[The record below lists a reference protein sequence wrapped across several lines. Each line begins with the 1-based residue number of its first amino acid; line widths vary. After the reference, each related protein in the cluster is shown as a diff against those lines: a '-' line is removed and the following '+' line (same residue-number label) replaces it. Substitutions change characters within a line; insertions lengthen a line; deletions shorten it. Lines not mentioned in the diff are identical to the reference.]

1 MSSTSNHPINPP
13 PPPTNLS
20 CHRRHRRKKKNTHPI
35 LDNPDPDPHSEPESS
50 HPPPPAA
57 PEPEPEPKPQT
68 EPSPSSPLPIDD
80 PHVRIAMYVA
90 MAHAGLAFSL
100 ALLYGVT
107 KLLQGYWRPIHW
119 AILCSMPLR
128 ELHTA
133 LVSFWSHSLN
143 LGLFETLI
151 AIPIAALRATTASLV
166 DSHTAIQCCLLRRR
180 PNCRK
185 RQIRFSK
192 LVQWII
198 SFALFVIVYES
209 IGIISV
215 PAFAMAC
222 FVAYALGYRSILI
235 DPGVATTLS
244 AISSVRR
251 RGRLKFK
258 NTNNTNSNSNSPA
271 NFGGKISRC
280 ITSMM
285 LNRLKTAVAI
295 GLITVMIVGSV
306 LGFFFFSYK
315 IAIEGK
321 GAVIS
326 LKAHLEE
333 MNYDYAGRVGL
344 KKWMN
349 ANQVPE
355 LIDDYATKFF
365 ETVSQNIDSLAAH
378 YNVTEVVDSVRHYL
392 STNQDQIHNPMSNS
406 NESGRNFSSSI
417 STNGD
422 DQPNFSEK
430 FRGIQSRVRNRE
442 WGVIH
447 RDIDGL
453 FGEFMSSIT
462 REDLAEKT
470 KDFLLQGL
478 DLSRRVLASGT
489 MVVAGGANLLFFM
502 AVSLV
507 SGAAGLFNFFF
518 ELTVFFWLLYYLI
531 TTDSGGVMDHVLGM
545 LPLSKS
551 TRVRCAQVLD
561 HAVSSVLLA
570 AAKVTFFQG
579 SLTYLLFRFYQIH
592 FLYMSTSL
600 ALMSAVLQITPA
612 WFLSIPAVLQLAM
625 EERYVE
631 AVLVTV
637 VHQILLEYGTAA
649 IQDEIPGQNA
659 YLTGLSILGGIALFP
674 SMLEGAIMG
683 PLLMTVMIAFKNL
696 YVEFVLASGKEA
708 TAH

>member
-13 PPPTNLS
+13 PPPTNLN

-151 AIPIAALRATTASLV
+151 AIPIAALRATTASLSRFPHRHPV
-166 DSHTAIQCCLLRRR
+166 LPPSPPPQLQKEADQILQARSMDHLFRSLRHR
-180 PNCRK
+180 
-185 RQIRFSK
+185 
-192 LVQWII
+192 
-198 SFALFVIVYES
+198 
-209 IGIISV
+209 
-215 PAFAMAC
+215 
-222 FVAYALGYRSILI
+222 
-235 DPGVATTLS
+235 VATTLS

-442 WGVIH
+442 WGVI
-447 RDIDGL
+447 L
-453 FGEFMSSIT
+453 
-462 REDLAEKT
+462 
-470 KDFLLQGL
+470 
-478 DLSRRVLASGT
+478 
-489 MVVAGGANLLFFM
+489 
-502 AVSLV
+502 
-507 SGAAGLFNFFF
+507 
-518 ELTVFFWLLYYLI
+518 
-531 TTDSGGVMDHVLGM
+531 
-545 LPLSKS
+545 
-551 TRVRCAQVLD
+551 
-561 HAVSSVLLA
+561 
-570 AAKVTFFQG
+570 
-579 SLTYLLFRFYQIH
+579 
-592 FLYMSTSL
+592 
-600 ALMSAVLQITPA
+600 
-612 WFLSIPAVLQLAM
+612 
-625 EERYVE
+625 
-631 AVLVTV
+631 
-637 VHQILLEYGTAA
+637 
-649 IQDEIPGQNA
+649 
-659 YLTGLSILGGIALFP
+659 
-674 SMLEGAIMG
+674 
-683 PLLMTVMIAFKNL
+683 
-696 YVEFVLASGKEA
+696 
-708 TAH
+708 

>member
-1 MSSTSNHPINPP
+1 MPSTSNHPINPP
-13 PPPTNLS
+13 PPRTNLN
-20 CHRRHRRKKKNTHPI
+20 CHRRQRRKQKNTHPI

-57 PEPEPEPKPQT
+57 PEPEPKPQT

-166 DSHTAIQCCLLRRR
+166 DSHTAIQCCLLRGR
-180 PNCRK
+180 PNRRK

-192 LVQWII
+192 LVQWLI

-209 IGIISV
+209 IGIISI
-215 PAFAMAC
+215 PAFAAAC
-222 FVAYALGYRSILI
+222 FIAYSLGYRSILI
-235 DPGVATTLS
+235 DRGVATTLS

-251 RGRLKFK
+251 SGRLKFK
-258 NTNNTNSNSNSPA
+258 NTININSNSNSPA

-315 IAIEGK
+315 IAMEGK

-333 MNYDYAGRVGL
+333 MNYDYAERLGF

-392 STNQDQIHNPMSNS
+392 STNHDQIHNPMSKS
-406 NESGRNFSSSI
+406 NESGLNFSSSI

-422 DQPNFSEK
+422 GQPNFSEK
-430 FRGIQSRVRNRE
+430 FRGIQSRVRNGE
-442 WGVIH
+442 WGVIY

-453 FGEFMSSIT
+453 FGEFMSLIA

-478 DLSRRVLASGT
+478 DLSRSVLASGT
-489 MVVAGGANLLFFM
+489 TVVAGGANLLFFM

-612 WFLSIPAVLQLAM
+612 WFLSIPAALQLAM
-625 EERYVE
+625 EGRYVE
-631 AVLVTV
+631 AVLVTA

-696 YVEFVLASGKEA
+696 YVEYVLASGKEA